1 MMIIMFFIVL
11 SYKIQQLFEMSD
23 NQTTLY
29 LVVWKYDKRLVLL
42 LQMVIYR
49 ICYLS
54 INLSIAS

>member
-29 LVVWKYDKRLVLL
+29 LVVSKYDKRLVLL
-42 LQMVIYR
+42 LQMVI
-49 ICYLS
+49 
-54 INLSIAS
+54 